1 MSEIVTDLGSSDGM
15 SDRIVRHRVIY
26 LIEVKEEFWNNFYEV
41 EFQECSGRSGIM
53 L

>member
-1 MSEIVTDLGSSDGM
+1 MSEIVTDLGSPEGM
-15 SDRIVRHRVIY
+15 ADRIVRHRVIH
-26 LIEVKEEFWNNFYEV
+26 LIEVKEEFWNSLYVV